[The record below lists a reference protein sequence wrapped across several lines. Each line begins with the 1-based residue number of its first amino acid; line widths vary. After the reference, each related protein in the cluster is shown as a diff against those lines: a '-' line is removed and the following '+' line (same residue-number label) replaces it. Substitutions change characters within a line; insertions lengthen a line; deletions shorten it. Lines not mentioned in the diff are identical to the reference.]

1 MSNDGYGGSGG
12 LTMGPIEMK
21 EWNVLKFTELGDA
34 LNCMKEY
41 GVKNPDQ
48 LVHYGDSYYVYLPK
62 YIPGK
67 IQAVNIMDSHQ

>member
-41 GVKNPDQ
+41 GVKKPRSTRS
-48 LVHYGDSYYVYLPK
+48 LRRFLLRLPS
-62 YIPGK
+62 K
-67 IQAVNIMDSHQ
+67 IHTGQDKVR